1 MTKVYVLCPGDIVT
15 GGPELLHQFVDSLNK
30 KGDLASIIYYPFESK
45 FEVPVAYKSYNVN
58 HKAFNDVDFDGHAVV
73 IPEILTGYKRYFPDS
88 KIYIWWM
95 SVDNYFNHFPKGL
108 RKLIAKLLSYK
119 KTPIKVEKLT
129 DCCHLAQSEYARE
142 FLTSKELKTYM
153 LSDYLNQEHLNRV
166 VDLSKKQNIICYNPA
181 KGAEV
186 TKKLREFYKEY
197 DFVPINNM
205 SAKEVA
211 ELLERSKIYIDF
223 GDHPGKDRIP
233 REAAMAKC
241 IVITGKKGSARN
253 GIDIPVSEKFKID
266 EDSTD
271 FIEQFSRV
279 LDYSFENF
287 DNALKEFE
295 FYRDKIAQE
304 KEVFLQQ
311 VDEFYDL
318 IISR

>member
-45 FEVPVAYKSYNVN
+45 FEVPVAYKNYNVN
-58 HKAFNDVDFDGHAVV
+58 HKVFNDVDFDGQVVV
-73 IPEILTGYKRYFPDS
+73 IPEILTGYKRYFPNS

-95 SVDNYFNHFPKGL
+95 SVDNYFNHFPRGL
-108 RKLIAKLLSYK
+108 RKLIAMLLSYK

-142 FLTSKELKTYM
+142 FLTSKKLKTYM

-186 TKKLREFYKEY
+186 TKKLRDFYKEY
-197 DFVPINNM
+197 DFVPIQNM

-211 ELLERSKIYIDF
+211 ELLERSKVYIDF

-241 IVITGKKGSARN
+241 IVITGRRGSAKN
-253 GIDIPVSEKFKID
+253 TIDIAVPGKYKID
-266 EDSTD
+266 ENSQD
-271 FIEQFSRV
+271 FINAMGEIFK
-279 LDYSFENF
+279 YAFESF
-287 DNALKEFE
+287 DSALKDFDFYRTKILNEKCIFDEQVLE
-295 FYRDKIAQE
+295 FYKTIE
-304 KEVFLQQ
+304 
-311 VDEFYDL
+311 
-318 IISR
+318 

>member
-45 FEVPVAYKSYNVN
+45 FEVPLAYKSYNVN
-58 HKAFNDVDFDGHAVV
+58 HKAFNDVDFDGQVVV
-73 IPEILTGYKRYFPDS
+73 IPEILTGYKRYFPNS

-95 SVDNYFNHFPKGL
+95 SVDNYFNHFPRGL

-142 FLTSKELKTYM
+142 FLTSKKLKTYM

-181 KGAEV
+181 KGAVV

-197 DFVPINNM
+197 DFVPIQNM

-241 IVITGKKGSARN
+241 IVITGRRGSAQN
-253 GIDIPVSEKFKID
+253 TIDIAVPDKYKID
-266 EDSTD
+266 ENSQD
-271 FIEQFSRV
+271 FINTIGEVFK
-279 LDYSFENF
+279 YAFESF
-287 DNALKEFE
+287 DSALKDFD
-295 FYRDKIAQE
+295 FYRTKILNE
-304 KEVFLQQ
+304 KCIFDEEVLK
-311 VDEFYDL
+311 FYKT
-318 IISR
+318 IEW